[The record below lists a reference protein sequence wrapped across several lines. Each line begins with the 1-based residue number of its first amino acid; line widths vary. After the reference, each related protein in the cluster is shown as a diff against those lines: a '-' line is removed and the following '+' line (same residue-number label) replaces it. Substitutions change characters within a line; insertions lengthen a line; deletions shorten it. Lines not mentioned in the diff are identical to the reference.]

1 VNGFRSLHQDGFGH
15 QDKSEDEY
23 VEFALRAAAGMISE
37 ILKQYNNTGLY
48 FEFISDT
55 KGCDLKLD
63 LSYEGKKVKDGR
75 KEKDEYVKDFYG
87 SSALIAFGGGDV
99 QLWKGVQTTGTYTV
113 SV

>member
-1 VNGFRSLHQDGFGH
+1 MNCFRSLHQDGFGH
-15 QDKSEDEY
+15 QDKSEDTY

-55 KGCDLKLD
+55 KGCDLKLH
-63 LSYEGKKVKDGR
+63 LSYEGKK
-75 KEKDEYVKDFYG
+75 YVKDFYG
-87 SSALIAFGGGDV
+87 SSALIAFDGGDV

>member
-1 VNGFRSLHQDGFGH
+1 
-15 QDKSEDEY
+15 
-23 VEFALRAAAGMISE
+23 MISE

-48 FEFISDT
+48 FEFISNT

-87 SSALIAFGGGDV
+87 SRALIAFGGGDV
-99 QLWKGVQTTGTYTV
+99 QFWKGVQTTGTYTV